1 MAARWLL
8 AKKTKMRRAY
18 LKRPRTLG
26 PNKEALAEYQARGKS
41 VYDPFLERLF
51 PPKPI
56 TQADVDKA
64 AKVTRQWVMPARGV
78 QKHELQDPV
87 PPPIRMLIMRAEHS
101 LHQSEFFQ
109 RFHTWSNVTM
119 VESAKFVIQMF
130 FSGNSFRFREI
141 NFKDGKASI
150 SIVYPSR
157 ELAMLAYNNRITWKE
172 TIQFTPG

>member
-1 MAARWLL
+1 MAARWLQ

-18 LKRPRTLG
+18 LKRPRSFG
-26 PNKEALAEYQARGKS
+26 PNSIALAEYQERGRS
-41 VYDPFLERLF
+41 VSSPFLDRLF
-51 PPKPI
+51 PGKKI

-64 AKVTRQWVMPARGV
+64 AKMRHQWVLPSKGV

-87 PPPIRMLIMRAEHS
+87 PPPIRMLIMRAEHT

-109 RFHTWSNVTM
+109 RIHTWNNVTM

-141 NFKDGKASI
+141 NFKEGRASI
-150 SIVYPSR
+150 SIVYKSR
-157 ELAMLAYNNRITWKE
+157 DLAMLAYNNRITWKE
-172 TIQFTPG
+172 TVKFTPG